1 MPPRLSSR
9 SFPASLV
16 LPGQDSW
23 CLPGASQFVHRLS
36 KWSFPAFLVPP
47 CGTMP
52 IGRSVKSYLVEWLF
66 GASRLC
72 KRLLVPAGCRR
83 GLLVIPG
90 CIPSSQNP
98 ALLGRLLESPGLA
111 RLLEASGLRPGR
123 TQPCLGRL
131 LESPGFA
138 LADYWNGYCQSAPN
152 QMPTIISVISASIAN
167 FWIIWP
173 WDFPLDSTPCL
184 DFNQAKCFCFN
195 WLLPNC
201 PQPKA

>member
-1 MPPRLSSR
+1 MPPRLSKWF
-9 SFPASLV
+9 FPTS
-16 LPGQDSW
+16 
-23 CLPGASQFVHRLS
+23 
-36 KWSFPAFLVPP
+36 LVPP
-47 CGTMP
+47 WCLAGCP
-52 IGRSVKSYLVEWLF
+52 RDPFLNLPGYPSDLRAVDVAFQWLLA
-66 GASRLC
+66 ASRAVRIQPC
-72 KRLLVPAGCRR
+72 
-83 GLLVIPG
+83 
-90 CIPSSQNP
+90 
-98 ALLGRLLESPGLA
+98 LGRLLESPGLA
-111 RLLEASGLRPGR
+111 RLLEASGLRPDR

-138 LADYWNGYCQSAPN
+138 LADYWNGYCQNAPN

-173 WDFPLDSTPCL
+173 WDFPLDSAPCL